1 MIQAP
6 VNRVLLVGTKRG
18 TAQPLDGAA
27 GLVHEKP
34 ELLVEEEAIDFKV
47 QERKTDKLYVGE
59 SRVLQEGQKGV
70 RVHLVEVENGKRTS
84 KETFDKIVAQDR
96 IVEVG
101 TKRGTA
107 QPLDGVKDL
116 VHHKPELLVEEEEVD
131 FQVQERK
138 NDKLPVGQTRVT
150 QEGQKGV
157 RVHLIEV
164 DNGKRTLK
172 ETFDKVAA
180 QDRIV
185 EVGTAVAQEELNPQ
199 VPVNPD
205 AHQLAQTGAQSQE
218 EKVTQTEKGHLPN
231 TGSESQV
238 SALAAGL
245 AILGLG
251 AGLAATTRKKED

>member
-1 MIQAP
+1 M
-6 VNRVLLVGTKRG
+6 
-18 TAQPLDGAA
+18 
-27 GLVHEKP
+27 VHHKP
-34 ELLVEEEAIDFKV
+34 ELLVEEEEVDFQV

-107 QPLDGVKDL
+107 QPLDGVRDL
-116 VHHKPELLVEEEEVD
+116 VHHKPELLVEEKEVD

-138 NDKLPVGQTRVT
+138 NDKLPAGQIRVI

-157 RVHLIEV
+157 RVHLVEV
-164 DNGKRTLK
+164 ENGKRTLK
-172 ETFDKVAA
+172 ETFDKIVA

-185 EVGTAVAQEELNPQ
+185 EVGTAVAQGEPNPQ
-199 VPVNPD
+199 VPVKPD
-205 AHQLAQTGAQSQE
+205 THQPAQTGARSQE
-218 EKVTQTEKGHLPN
+218 EKTTQTEKDHLPN
-231 TGSESQV
+231 TGSESQM

-245 AILGLG
+245 ALLGLG
-251 AGLAATTRKKED
+251 TGLAATTRKKED